1 MTEVDT
7 HPDTLLNAVLITS
20 PDAIAIFEPTGNGS
34 DTTPDLRP
42 TRTNRAALDLPPEL
56 WTILRDHCRR
66 AARNGS
72 PSTAEMPHQTGNGE
86 RWLRLNAVPS
96 GDLVVATVADVT
108 ALHDAR
114 REMAETRREA
124 ERQREETMAAGEAK
138 SRFLATMSHEL
149 RTPMN
154 AILGFADLLK
164 SYTLDQQQIAYVEI
178 IRQSGQDLLRVLN
191 DILDFSKIDAGFL
204 TLERTPYNPASLA
217 RDIVMLFAKT
227 ARDRETSLFVSSDS
241 DVPEWIEGDVTRI
254 RQVLSNLI
262 GNACKFTED
271 GRIDVRVSPGPEGT
285 IEFAVMDSGIGMTS
299 EQLRRIFQPF
309 VQADETTTRRFG
321 GTGLGLAISKRL
333 VEAMGGSV
341 RVTSMPGEGSVFLV
355 RLPASICQ
363 PPAYADEAETDEVV
377 AQESRRVLLAED
389 NAINRMLVERI
400 LEQDGHEIM
409 SVPDGRLA
417 LMEVAEAG
425 LRSADN
431 PMGYDLVL
439 MDMHM
444 PEIDGPEATRAIRA
458 LSGPASTI
466 PIIGLSADAM
476 TEQMDQHMAAGLDGY
491 LTKPLDQAKLRAM
504 VSRIRVHAAPTP
516 QPVPSPGA
524 AIDED
529 LIDEGLIDESQ
540 IEEIRA
546 VVGDEMLAELL
557 TAFCRD
563 VRTEFDRVMEACT
576 GPDWPAMAIATHTL
590 RGVAGNLGAARVAE
604 LAAILEVAAKSDG
617 GDQVIDEKVVGNL
630 IAAVEQTIKVLS
642 RRV

>member
-1 MTEVDT
+1 MTELNT
-7 HPDTLLNAVLITS
+7 GPDTLLDAVFDTS
-20 PDAIAIFEPTGNGS
+20 PDAIAIFEPTS
-34 DTTPDLRP
+34 LRLL
-42 TRTNRAALDLPPEL
+42 RSNRAADGLPPEL
-56 WTILRDHCRR
+56 WSILRDHCQRV
-66 AARNGS
+66 ARTGVTCTS
-72 PSTAEMPHQTGNGE
+72 EALHQATDGG
-86 RWLRLNAVPS
+86 RWLRLNAAPS
-96 GDLVVATVADVT
+96 GALVVATVSDVT
-108 ALHDAR
+108 DLHEAR
-114 REMAETRREA
+114 QAVAETRREA
-124 ERQREETMAAGEAK
+124 ERQRTETLAAGEAK

-178 IRQSGQDLLRVLN
+178 IRRSGQDLLRVLN

-227 ARDRETSLFVSSDS
+227 ARDRETSLFVSSDP

-271 GRIDVRVSPGPEGT
+271 GRIDVRVSPGPDGT

-355 RLPASICQ
+355 RIPASICQ
-363 PPAYADEAETDEVV
+363 PPAYADEAEVDEV
-377 AQESRRVLLAED
+377 ATRETRRVLLAED

-400 LEQDGHEIM
+400 LEQDGHEIV
-409 SVPDGRLA
+409 SVPDGRMA
-417 LMEVAEAG
+417 LLEVAETG
-425 LRSADN
+425 LRSEDN

-458 LSGPASTI
+458 LGGPAS
-466 PIIGLSADAM
+466 L
-476 TEQMDQHMAAGLDGY
+476 
-491 LTKPLDQAKLRAM
+491 
-504 VSRIRVHAAPTP
+504 IR
-516 QPVPSPGA
+516 SSG
-524 AIDED
+524 
-529 LIDEGLIDESQ
+529 
-540 IEEIRA
+540 
-546 VVGDEMLAELL
+546 
-557 TAFCRD
+557 
-563 VRTEFDRVMEACT
+563 
-576 GPDWPAMAIATHTL
+576 
-590 RGVAGNLGAARVAE
+590 
-604 LAAILEVAAKSDG
+604 
-617 GDQVIDEKVVGNL
+617 
-630 IAAVEQTIKVLS
+630 
-642 RRV
+642 

>member
-1 MTEVDT
+1 MTELNT
-7 HPDTLLNAVLITS
+7 GPDTLLDAVFDTS
-20 PDAIAIFEPTGNGS
+20 PDAIAIFEP
-34 DTTPDLRP
+34 DALRP
-42 TRTNRAALDLPPEL
+42 VRSNRAADELPPEI
-56 WTILRDHCRR
+56 WPVLRDHCRR
-66 AARNGS
+66 AARTGVPCMS
-72 PSTAEMPHQTGNGE
+72 ETLHQAIDGE
-86 RWLRLNAVPS
+86 RWLRLNAAPS
-96 GDLVVATVADVT
+96 GALVVATVSDVT
-108 ALHDAR
+108 AIHEAR
-114 REMAETRREA
+114 RTVAETRQEA
-124 ERQREETMAAGEAK
+124 ERQRKETLASGEAK

-178 IRQSGQDLLRVLN
+178 IRRSGQDLLRVLN

-227 ARDRETSLFVSSDS
+227 ARDRETSLFVSSDP

-271 GRIDVRVSPGPEGT
+271 GRIDVRVSPGPDGM

-355 RLPASICQ
+355 RIPATVCQ
-363 PPAYADEAETDEVV
+363 PPAYADEAELDE
-377 AQESRRVLLAED
+377 AATRETRRVLLAED

-400 LEQDGHEIM
+400 LEQDGHEIV

-417 LMEVAEAG
+417 LMEVAEMG
-425 LRSADN
+425 LRSEDN

-458 LSGPASTI
+458 LGGPASTI

-476 TEQMDQHMAAGLDGY
+476 SEQMDQHMASGLDGY

-504 VSRIRVHAAPTP
+504 VSRTRVHAAPAA
-516 QPVPSPGA
+516 QAAVVPFPA
-524 AIDED
+524 PPIDD
-529 LIDEGLIDESQ
+529 GPIDHGLIDESQ
-540 IEEIRA
+540 IEEIRD
-546 VVGDEMLAELL
+546 VVGEEMLSELL
-557 TAFCRD
+557 VAFCRD
-563 VRTEFDRVMEACT
+563 VRTEFDRVMEACAST
-576 GPDWPAMAIATHTL
+576 DRSVLGAAAHTL
-590 RGVAGNLGAARVAE
+590 RGLAGNLGAARVSE
-604 LAAILEVAAKSDG
+604 LAALLEDAAKSDDIRPV
-617 GDQVIDEKVVGNL
+617 DQDLVAKLSD
-630 IAAVEQTIKVLS
+630 AVKQTIETLS
-642 RRV
+642 RRI

>member
-1 MTEVDT
+1 MTEFVT
-7 HPDTLLNAVLITS
+7 GPDTLLNAVLDTS
-20 PDAIAIFEPTGNGS
+20 PDGIVLFGPTGDGS
-34 DTTPDLRP
+34 ESASDLHP
-42 TRTNRAALDLPPEL
+42 VRTNQAARDLPAEL
-56 WTILRDHCRR
+56 WSILRDHCQRTAR
-66 AARNGS
+66 TGAVSTSEILHQAADG
-72 PSTAEMPHQTGNGE
+72 Q
-86 RWLRLNAVPS
+86 RWLRLNAAPS
-96 GDLVVATVADVT
+96 GDLVVATVTDVT
-108 ALHDAR
+108 AVFEAR
-114 REMAETRREA
+114 RTVAETRREA
-124 ERQREETMAAGEAK
+124 ERQRAETLAAGEAK

-178 IRQSGQDLLRVLN
+178 IRRSGQDLLRVLN

-204 TLERTPYNPASLA
+204 TLERTPFNPASIA

-227 ARDRETSLFVSSDS
+227 ARDKETSLFVSSDT
-241 DVPEWIEGDVTRI
+241 DVPEWIEGDVTRV

-271 GRIDVRVSPGPEGT
+271 GRIDVRVSPGPGGM
-285 IEFAVMDSGIGMTS
+285 IEFAIMDTGIGMTT

-333 VEAMGGSV
+333 VEAMGGTL

-355 RLPASICQ
+355 RLPARICP
-363 PPAYADEAETDEVV
+363 PPAYADEAEADEAA

-400 LEQDGHEIM
+400 LELDGHEVV

-417 LMEVAEAG
+417 VMEVAEIG
-425 LRSADN
+425 LRSGDN
-431 PMGYDLVL
+431 PLGYDLVL

-444 PEIDGPEATRAIRA
+444 PEMDGPEATRAIRA
-458 LSGPASTI
+458 LGGTASQI

-491 LTKPLDQAKLRAM
+491 LTKPLDQTKLRAL
-504 VSRIRVHAAPTP
+504 VARTRTQAAPAPRPAPTP
-516 QPVPSPGA
+516 SA
-524 AIDED
+524 AAGIED
-529 LIDEGLIDESQ
+529 GLIDESQ
-540 IEEIRA
+540 VEEIRDA
-546 VVGDEMLAELL
+546 VGDEMLSELFV
-557 TAFCRD
+557 AFCRD
-563 VRTEFDRVMEACT
+563 VRTEFDRVIAACHAK
-576 GPDWPAMAIATHTL
+576 DRSALVIAAHTL
-590 RGVAGNLGAARVAE
+590 RGVAGNLGAARIAK
-604 LAAILEVAAKSDG
+604 LATALESAATSDG
-617 GDQVIDEKVVGNL
+617 GRVIDETLIDNL
-630 IAAVEQTIKVLS
+630 TTAVERTIEVLS

>member
-1 MTEVDT
+1 MTESHT
-7 HPDTLLNAVLITS
+7 GPDTLLDAVLDTS
-20 PDAIAIFEPTGNGS
+20 PDAIAIFEPAA
-34 DTTPDLRP
+34 LRP
-42 TRTNRAALDLPPEL
+42 LRSNRAADDLPPEI
-56 WTILRDHCRR
+56 WSVLRDHCQR
-66 AARNGS
+66 AARTGTPCTS
-72 PSTAEMPHQTGNGE
+72 ETLHQTIDGE
-86 RWLRLNAVPS
+86 RWLRLNAAPS
-96 GDLVVATVADVT
+96 GTLVVVTVSDVT
-108 ALHDAR
+108 AIHHAR
-114 REMAETRREA
+114 RTVAETRQEA
-124 ERQREETMAAGEAK
+124 ERQRQETLASGEAK

-164 SYTLDQQQIAYVEI
+164 SYTLDQQQVAYVEI
-178 IRQSGQDLLRVLN
+178 IRRSGQDLLRVLN

-227 ARDRETSLFVSSDS
+227 ARDRETSLFVSSDP

-271 GRIDVRVSPGPEGT
+271 GRIDVRVSPGPDGM

-355 RLPASICQ
+355 RIPATVCQ
-363 PPAYADEAETDEVV
+363 PPAYADEAEVDE
-377 AQESRRVLLAED
+377 AATRETRRVLLAED
-389 NAINRMLVERI
+389 NPINRMLVERI
-400 LEQDGHEIM
+400 LEQDGHEIV

-417 LMEVAEAG
+417 LMEVAEMG
-425 LRSADN
+425 LRSGDN

-444 PEIDGPEATRAIRA
+444 PELDGPEATRAIRA
-458 LSGPASTI
+458 LGGPASTI

-476 TEQMDQHMAAGLDGY
+476 SEQMDQHMASGLDGY

-504 VSRIRVHAAPTP
+504 VSRIRVHAAPAT
-516 QPVPSPGA
+516 A
-524 AIDED
+524 AQTVAFSIPASSIDD
-529 LIDEGLIDESQ
+529 GLIDEDQ

-546 VVGDEMLAELL
+546 VIGDEMLSELL
-557 TAFCRD
+557 GAFCRD
-563 VRTEFDRVMEACT
+563 VRTEFDRVMEACAST
-576 GPDWPAMAIATHTL
+576 DRSVLGAASHTL
-590 RGVAGNLGAARVAE
+590 RGLAGNLGAARVSE
-604 LAAILEVAAKSDG
+604 LAAELEESAKSDDIRPV
-617 GDQVIDEKVVGNL
+617 DQGVVAKL
-630 IAAVEQTIKVLS
+630 TDAVERTIETLS
-642 RRV
+642 RRI

>member
-1 MTEVDT
+1 M
-7 HPDTLLNAVLITS
+7 S
-20 PDAIAIFEPTGNGS
+20 
-34 DTTPDLRP
+34 
-42 TRTNRAALDLPPEL
+42 PEL
-56 WTILRDHCRR
+56 WSILRDHCRR

-72 PSTAEMPHQTGNGE
+72 PSTSETLYQTEDGE
-86 RWLRLNAVPS
+86 RWLRLNAAPT
-96 GDLVVATVADVT
+96 GDLVIATVTDVT

-114 REMAETRREA
+114 REVAETRREA
-124 ERQREETMAAGEAK
+124 ERQRQETLAAGEAK

-178 IRQSGQDLLRVLN
+178 IRRSGQDLLRVLN

-227 ARDRETSLFVSSDS
+227 ARDRETSLFVSSDA

-271 GRIDVRVSPGPEGT
+271 GRIDVRVSPGPDGM
-285 IEFAVMDSGIGMTS
+285 IEFAIMDSGIGMTS

-355 RLPASICQ
+355 RIPARVCQ
-363 PPAYADEAETDEVV
+363 PPAYADEGEADEVV

-400 LEQDGHEIM
+400 LEQDGHEIV

-417 LMEVAEAG
+417 LMEVAEVG

-458 LSGPASTI
+458 LGGPASMI

-504 VSRIRVHAAPTP
+504 VSRTRVHAAPALQLTP
-516 QPVPSPGA
+516 FP
-524 AIDED
+524 
-529 LIDEGLIDESQ
+529 
-540 IEEIRA
+540 
-546 VVGDEMLAELL
+546 
-557 TAFCRD
+557 
-563 VRTEFDRVMEACT
+563 
-576 GPDWPAMAIATHTL
+576 
-590 RGVAGNLGAARVAE
+590 AAR
-604 LAAILEVAAKSDG
+604 
-617 GDQVIDEKVVGNL
+617 
-630 IAAVEQTIKVLS
+630 
-642 RRV
+642 

>member
-1 MTEVDT
+1 MTEFDT
-7 HPDTLLNAVLITS
+7 GPDTLLDAVLDTS
-20 PDAIAIFEPTGNGS
+20 PDAIAIFEPT
-34 DTTPDLRP
+34 TLRP
-42 TRTNRAALDLPPEL
+42 LRSNRAADDLPPEI
-56 WTILRDHCRR
+56 WSVLRDHCQR
-66 AARNGS
+66 AARTGVPCTS
-72 PSTAEMPHQTGNGE
+72 ETLHQAIDGE
-86 RWLRLNAVPS
+86 RWLRLNAAPS
-96 GDLVVATVADVT
+96 GALVVATVSDVT
-108 ALHDAR
+108 AIHDAR
-114 REMAETRREA
+114 RTVAETRREA
-124 ERQREETMAAGEAK
+124 ERQREETLAAGEAK

-178 IRQSGQDLLRVLN
+178 IRRSGQDLLRVLN

-227 ARDRETSLFVSSDS
+227 ARDRETSLFVSSDP

-271 GRIDVRVSPGPEGT
+271 GRIDVRVSPAPDGM

-355 RLPASICQ
+355 RIPATVCE
-363 PPAYADEAETDEVV
+363 PPAYADESEPDEPAERET
-377 AQESRRVLLAED
+377 RRVLLAED
-389 NAINRMLVERI
+389 NPINRMLVERI
-400 LEQDGHEIM
+400 LEQDGHEIV

-417 LMEVAEAG
+417 LMEVAEMG
-425 LRSADN
+425 LRSGDN

-458 LSGPASTI
+458 LGGPASTI

-476 TEQMDQHMAAGLDGY
+476 SEQMDQHMASGLDGY
-491 LTKPLDQAKLRAM
+491 LTKPLDQAKLRAV
-504 VSRIRVHAAPTP
+504 VSRTRVNAAAAPATQTVAFP
-516 QPVPSPGA
+516 IPAPS
-524 AIDED
+524 IDD
-529 LIDEGLIDESQ
+529 GLIDENQ
-540 IEEIRA
+540 IEEIRE
-546 VVGDEMLAELL
+546 VVGEQMLSELL
-557 TAFCRD
+557 AAFCRD
-563 VRTEFDRVMEACT
+563 VRTEFDRVMEACAGT
-576 GPDWPAMAIATHTL
+576 DRSVLGAASHTL
-590 RGVAGNLGAARVAE
+590 RGLAGNLGAARVSE
-604 LAAILEVAAKSDG
+604 LAAELEEAAKSD
-617 GDQVIDEKVVGNL
+617 DIRPIDKDL
-630 IAAVEQTIKVLS
+630 IAKLADAVERTIDILS
-642 RRV
+642 RRG

>member
-1 MTEVDT
+1 MTELNT
-7 HPDTLLNAVLITS
+7 GPDTLLDAVFDTS
-20 PDAIAIFEPTGNGS
+20 PDAIAIFEPTAPHPVRS
-34 DTTPDLRP
+34 
-42 TRTNRAALDLPPEL
+42 NRAADGLPPEI
-56 WTILRDHCRR
+56 WSILRDHCRR
-66 AARNGS
+66 VARTGVACTSEALHKAAD
-72 PSTAEMPHQTGNGE
+72 GE
-86 RWLRLNAVPS
+86 RWLRLNAAPS
-96 GDLVVATVADVT
+96 GALVVATVSDVT
-108 ALHDAR
+108 DLHEAR
-114 REMAETRREA
+114 QAVAETCREA
-124 ERQREETMAAGEAK
+124 ERQRTETLAAGEAK

-178 IRQSGQDLLRVLN
+178 IRRSGQDLLRVLN

-227 ARDRETSLFVSSDS
+227 ARDRETSLFVSSDP

-271 GRIDVRVSPGPEGT
+271 GRIDVRVSPGPDGT

-333 VEAMGGSV
+333 VEAMGGTV

-355 RLPASICQ
+355 RIPASICQ
-363 PPAYADEAETDEVV
+363 PPAYAEEAEADEPAVR
-377 AQESRRVLLAED
+377 ETRRVLLAED

-400 LEQDGHEIM
+400 LEQDGHEIV

-417 LMEVAEAG
+417 LLEVAETG
-425 LRSADN
+425 LRSEDN

-458 LSGPASTI
+458 LGGPASLI

-476 TEQMDQHMAAGLDGY
+476 SEQMDQHMAAGLDGY

-504 VSRIRVHAAPTP
+504 VSRTRVHAAPAPHSTA
-516 QPVPSPGA
+516 VPFPASPS
-524 AIDED
+524 DS
-529 LIDEGLIDESQ
+529 GLIDESQ
-540 IEEIRA
+540 IGEIRE
-546 VVGDEMLAELL
+546 VVGEEMLSELL
-557 TAFCRD
+557 VAFCRD
-563 VRTEFDRVMEACT
+563 VQAEFVRLREACA
-576 GPDWPAMAIATHTL
+576 GPDRAVLAGAAHTL
-590 RGVAGNLGAARVAE
+590 RGLAGNLGAARISA
-604 LAAILEVAAKSDG
+604 LAAVVEEAAKSEDG
-617 GDQVIDEKVVGNL
+617 GTIDPAL
-630 IAAVEQTIKVLS
+630 IAELTAAVERTVEELS
-642 RRV
+642 RRA